1 MIFNPDQ
8 PKKAKEVTF
17 LSKTNQSSYPGL
29 YFNNEI
35 VKLLHIQKLLRLQP
49 SLTWRLLRKF

>member
-8 PKKAKEVTF
+8 RKKAKEVTF
-17 LSKTNQSSYPGL
+17 LSKNDQTSYPHL
-29 YFNNEI
+29 YFNNEM

-49 SLTWRLLRKF
+49 SLTWWLLRKF